1 MAKTYD
7 MDGSVTNSI
16 SERQQKKKKPT
27 VVDKL
32 KTKLKNRVLGKLLRV
47 PDQERLKKL
56 KESSQPLRVKTGGST
71 FKNPVKSTERK
82 VWELIRESVP
92 EDISFGDAKISSKH
106 SNFFVNSKNASF
118 SEMNKLIN
126 FVRDEVKK
134 KTGISLDLEIEII
147 E

>member
-32 KTKLKNRVLGKLLRV
+32 KNKLKNRVLGKLLRV

-56 KESSQPLRVKTGGST
+56 KKQ
-71 FKNPVKSTERK
+71 
-82 VWELIRESVP
+82 
-92 EDISFGDAKISSKH
+92 
-106 SNFFVNSKNASF
+106 NF
-118 SEMNKLIN
+118 
-126 FVRDEVKK
+126 
-134 KTGISLDLEIEII
+134 
-147 E
+147 

>member
-56 KESSQPLRVKTGGST
+56 KKQ
-71 FKNPVKSTERK
+71 N
-82 VWELIRESVP
+82 
-92 EDISFGDAKISSKH
+92 
-106 SNFFVNSKNASF
+106 NF
-118 SEMNKLIN
+118 
-126 FVRDEVKK
+126 
-134 KTGISLDLEIEII
+134 
-147 E
+147 

>member
-16 SERQQKKKKPT
+16 SERQQKKKKET

-56 KESSQPLRVKTGGST
+56 KKQ
-71 FKNPVKSTERK
+71 N
-82 VWELIRESVP
+82 
-92 EDISFGDAKISSKH
+92 
-106 SNFFVNSKNASF
+106 NF
-118 SEMNKLIN
+118 
-126 FVRDEVKK
+126 
-134 KTGISLDLEIEII
+134 
-147 E
+147 

>member
-32 KTKLKNRVLGKLLRV
+32 KKKLKNRVLGKLLRV

-56 KESSQPLRVKTGGST
+56 KKE
-71 FKNPVKSTERK
+71 
-82 VWELIRESVP
+82 
-92 EDISFGDAKISSKH
+92 
-106 SNFFVNSKNASF
+106 NF
-118 SEMNKLIN
+118 
-126 FVRDEVKK
+126 
-134 KTGISLDLEIEII
+134 
-147 E
+147 

>member
-1 MAKTYD
+1 MRKIIHLRKEA
-7 MDGSVTNSI
+7 
-16 SERQQKKKKPT
+16 QPT
-27 VVDKL
+27 A
-32 KTKLKNRVLGKLLRV
+32 
-47 PDQERLKKL
+47 
-56 KESSQPLRVKTGGST
+56 VKTGGST

-106 SNFFVNSKNASF
+106 SNFFVNSKKASF

>member
-32 KTKLKNRVLGKLLRV
+32 KNKLKNRVLGKMLRV

-56 KESSQPLRVKTGGST
+56 KKE
-71 FKNPVKSTERK
+71 
-82 VWELIRESVP
+82 
-92 EDISFGDAKISSKH
+92 
-106 SNFFVNSKNASF
+106 NF
-118 SEMNKLIN
+118 
-126 FVRDEVKK
+126 
-134 KTGISLDLEIEII
+134 
-147 E
+147 